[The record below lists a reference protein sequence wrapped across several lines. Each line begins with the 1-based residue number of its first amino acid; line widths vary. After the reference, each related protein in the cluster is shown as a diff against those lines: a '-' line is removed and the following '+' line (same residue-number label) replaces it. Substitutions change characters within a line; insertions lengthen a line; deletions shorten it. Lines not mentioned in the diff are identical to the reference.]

1 MYLGIDLGTSS
12 VKVALIDEHQKLIAE
27 SSCKLEVSSPKP
39 LWSEQD
45 PKAWWKAVQVAI
57 LNLKNGHTKAFKSIK
72 GIGLSGQMHGAVVL
86 DEKDAPLR
94 PAILWNDGR
103 SESEC
108 KEIEIAAPNF
118 EAITGN
124 QIMPGFTAPK
134 LLWVEKNEPEI
145 FKKIHK
151 ILLPKDYIRLML
163 TGDYA
168 TEMSDASGTMWL
180 DVPKRAWSNEMLDAS
195 HVSLKQMPELFEGS
209 DVTGKVRPEIALSW
223 GIPSDCVVVGGGGDN
238 AASALGLNVVKK
250 GDAFLSIGSS
260 GVYFVV
266 TDACRPAAKGGV
278 HTMCHCLPNLWHQ
291 MTVHLS
297 ASSALDWWKKAS
309 QVASVKDLLDE
320 CEKEKAIMKD
330 LFFLPY
336 LSGERSPHND
346 PYAKGV
352 FFGMTHKTMR
362 ANLTQ
367 AVLEGVAFNF
377 AEGQKAMLEAK
388 SPIEHVQAVGG
399 GSKSPYWGKVMAS
412 SLGRSLVYRKNR
424 EVGAALGAA
433 KLAFLGVNPGALDQ
447 IKPCGAI
454 ERTLEPDPTLVE
466 LYAKKQ
472 KIFHLLYGKL
482 KEPFYEAFQAL
493 HS

>member
-12 VKVALIDEHQKLIAE
+12 VKVVLIDEHQNLIAE
-27 SSCKLEVSSPKP
+27 SSCNLSVSNPRP

-45 PKAWWKAVQVAI
+45 PKAWWKACQVAI
-57 LNLKNGHTKAFKSIK
+57 SNLKNGHSKDFKSIK

-86 DEKDAPLR
+86 DEKDLPLR

-103 SESEC
+103 SEAEC
-108 KEIEIAAPNF
+108 REIEKAAPSF
-118 EAITGN
+118 ESITGN

-134 LLWVEKNEPEI
+134 LLWIERHEPEI
-145 FKKIHK
+145 FKKIKK

-180 DVPKRAWSNEMLDAS
+180 DVPKREWSPQMLDAS
-195 HVSLKQMPELFEGS
+195 HVSIKQMPKLYEGS
-209 DVTGKVRPEIALSW
+209 DITGTVRPEIAISW

-297 ASSALDWWKKAS
+297 ASSALDWWKKAA

-320 CEKEKAIMKD
+320 CEKEKSITDD

-377 AEGQKAMLEAK
+377 AEGQRAMLNAK
-388 SPIEHVQAVGG
+388 SPILHVQAVGG
-399 GSKSPYWGKVMAS
+399 GSKSPYWGKVLAS
-412 SLGRSLVYRKNR
+412 SLGRNLIYRKNR

-433 KLAFLGVNPGALDQ
+433 KLAFLGTNPGALDQ
-447 IKPCGAI
+447 IQPCGAV
-454 ERTLEPDPTLVE
+454 ERTLEPEPE
-466 LYAKKQ
+466 LMQLYKRKQ
-472 KIFHLLYGKL
+472 KIYRMLYDNL
-482 KEPFYEAFQAL
+482 KGTFYEAFTSL
-493 HS
+493 NS